1 MGKLNVS
8 ILRYLTKEDFRV
20 LTSVEMGMKNHEIV
34 PSPLVASIA
43 HLHAGGCHKVLKE
56 LAKHK
61 LVCYEHAGK
70 KENGYRLTNSGYD
83 YLALKALTS
92 RGVIHSVG
100 NQIGVGKESDLYI
113 VADEEDHQYAMKL
126 HRLGRTSFRQLKNKR
141 DYHKHRKN
149 ASWLYLSRLAA
160 MKEFA
165 YMKALYDRKFPVPKP
180 EDFNRHT
187 VIMELLSGHPLCQV
201 RELSDPAQV
210 YNDCMELIVRLGNC
224 GVIHGD
230 FNEFNLMVDNDG
242 TVTMYDFPQ
251 MISTSHYNAEWYF
264 DRDVRCIR
272 EFFARRFHY
281 ESELF
286 PKFSD
291 IRRDDNLDVEV
302 SASGFTKEMAST
314 FDEAADE
321 LNILKGP
328 ESSEIAADEDDDDE
342 NEIDDE
348 DEDVDED
355 EDMETEAVQAN
366 TTTCSDNVTDSSCVK
381 CEEECPTDNVSE
393 TNEASA
399 DREVDDRLENSADR
413 EVDDRLENSA
423 DREVDD
429 RLENSAD
436 REVNNRLSDE
446 ELSEDELLEDLSG
459 FNRAYKPF
467 RNEESMEKTNTH
479 LTRQHS
485 SLSMSSSASSLDPQ
499 LVKEKMK
506 RQLKQKHEKLHAR
519 RIRKKGEASIVTR
532 SKRDTKHDIKDSLS
546 AQWY

>member
-61 LVCYEHAGK
+61 LVCYEHQGK

-92 RGVIHSVG
+92 RGIIHSVG

-230 FNEFNLMVDNDG
+230 FNEFNLMVDDNG
-242 TVTMYDFPQ
+242 SVTMYDFPQ
-251 MISTSHYNAEWYF
+251 MISTSHFNAEWYF
-264 DRDVRCIR
+264 NRDVRCIR

-281 ESELF
+281 ESELY

-291 IRRDDNLDVEV
+291 LRRDDNLDVEV
-302 SASGFTKEMAST
+302 SASGFTKEMSST
-314 FDEAADE
+314 FDEAAEE

-328 ESSEIAADEDDDDE
+328 ESSEKEVDEDDETEIKDE
-342 NEIDDE
+342 E
-348 DEDVDED
+348 DE
-355 EDMETEAVQAN
+355 
-366 TTTCSDNVTDSSCVK
+366 
-381 CEEECPTDNVSE
+381 CEED
-393 TNEASA
+393 
-399 DREVDDRLENSADR
+399 EVDDEEEDDLEAEPPQDVTESFTENIANKDSGACGNCDEERLTDSKSETKDELLSD
-413 EVDDRLENSA
+413 S
-423 DREVDD
+423 
-429 RLENSAD
+429 
-436 REVNNRLSDE
+436 EVNDRLSDE
-446 ELSEDELLEDLSG
+446 VLSEEENEALEDLSHS
-459 FNRAYKPF
+459 NRAYKPF
-467 RNEESMEKTNTH
+467 RNEESMEHTNFH
-479 LTRQHS
+479 LSNTRQRS
-485 SLSMSSSASSLDPQ
+485 SLSMSSNTSTMDPQ
-499 LVKEKMK
+499 IVKEKMK
-506 RQLKQKHEKLHAR
+506 RQLKQKHEKLQAR
-519 RIRKKGEASIVTR
+519 RIRKKGEAAIVTR
-532 SKRDTKHDIKDSLS
+532 SKRNTKHDIKDSLS
-546 AQWY
+546 AQWF

>member
-1 MGKLNVS
+1 MGKLNVT

-92 RGVIHSVG
+92 RGVIHFVG
-100 NQIGVGKESDLYI
+100 NQIGVGKESDIYI
-113 VADEEDHQYAMKL
+113 VADEEDHQFAMKL

-165 YMKALYDRKFPVPKP
+165 YMKALYDRNFPVPKP
-180 EDFNRHT
+180 VDFNRHT

-201 RELSDPAQV
+201 RELSDPGQV

-230 FNEFNLMVDNDG
+230 FNEFNLMVDDNG
-242 TVTMYDFPQ
+242 GVTMYDFPQ
-251 MISTSHYNAEWYF
+251 MISTSHFNAEWYF
-264 DRDVRCIR
+264 NRDVRCIR
-272 EFFARRFHY
+272 EFFVRRFRY
-281 ESELF
+281 ESELY

-314 FDEAADE
+314 FDEAAEE

-328 ESSEIAADEDDDDE
+328 ESSEEGE
-342 NEIDDE
+342 ERDDE
-348 DEDVDED
+348 DGKEEIEDED
-355 EDMETEAVQAN
+355 EEDASDEEEGSDQELETEPSQDKK
-366 TTTCSDNVTDSSCVK
+366 TTSSDNVTDQLAGACAN
-381 CEEECPTDNVSE
+381 CEEERLTDSDNVIE
-393 TNEASA
+393 TKAEPTLDS
-399 DREVDDRLENSADR
+399 DTKDRLSDKG
-413 EVDDRLENSA
+413 
-423 DREVDD
+423 
-429 RLENSAD
+429 
-436 REVNNRLSDE
+436 LSDE
-446 ELSEDELLEDLSG
+446 ENELIGDLSG
-459 FNRAYKPF
+459 ANRAYKPF
-467 RNEESMEKTNTH
+467 RNEESMEHTNSH
-479 LTRQHS
+479 LTNARQHS
-485 SLSMSSSASSLDPQ
+485 SLSMSSNTSCMDPQ
-499 LVKEKMK
+499 MVKEKMK
-506 RQLKQKHEKLHAR
+506 RQLKQQHHKLHAR
-519 RIRKKGEASIVTR
+519 RIRKKGEASIATQ
-532 SKRDTKHDIKDSLS
+532 SKRNTKHDIKDSLS
-546 AQWY
+546 AQWF

>member
-1 MGKLNVS
+1 MS

-92 RGVIHSVG
+92 RGIIHSVG

-113 VADEEDHQYAMKL
+113 VADEKDHQYAMKL

-180 EDFNRHT
+180 QDFNRHT

-230 FNEFNLMVDNDG
+230 FNEFNLMVDDDG

-251 MISTSHYNAEWYF
+251 MISTSHFNAEWYF
-264 DRDVRCIR
+264 NRDVRCIR

-281 ESELF
+281 ESELY
-286 PKFSD
+286 PTFSD

-314 FDEAADE
+314 FDEAAEE
-321 LNILKGP
+321 LNILQGP
-328 ESSEIAADEDDDDE
+328 ESSEKDAEDEDISGDE
-342 NEIDDE
+342 DEVIDE
-348 DEDVDED
+348 DEDQIEEESDNEL
-355 EDMETEAVQAN
+355 ESEPLEAKPTSN
-366 TTTCSDNVTDSSCVK
+366 DNVTDEASEACASCV
-381 CEEECPTDNVSE
+381 EERLTDNV
-393 TNEASA
+393 
-399 DREVDDRLENSADR
+399 VDTKDK
-413 EVDDRLENSA
+413 DDVK
-423 DREVDD
+423 D
-429 RLENSAD
+429 
-436 REVNNRLSDE
+436 RLSDDDE
-446 ELSEDELLEDLSG
+446 EEQLEDLSDT
-459 FNRAYKPF
+459 NRAYKPF
-467 RNEESMEKTNTH
+467 RNEESMEHTNSH
-479 LTRQHS
+479 LTTTRQRS
-485 SLSMSSSASSLDPQ
+485 SLSMSSNASSMDPEI
-499 LVKEKMK
+499 VKEKMK

-519 RIRKKGEASIVTR
+519 RIRKKGEASIVTQ
-532 SKRDTKHDIKDSLS
+532 SKRNTKHDIKDSLS
-546 AQWY
+546 ATWY